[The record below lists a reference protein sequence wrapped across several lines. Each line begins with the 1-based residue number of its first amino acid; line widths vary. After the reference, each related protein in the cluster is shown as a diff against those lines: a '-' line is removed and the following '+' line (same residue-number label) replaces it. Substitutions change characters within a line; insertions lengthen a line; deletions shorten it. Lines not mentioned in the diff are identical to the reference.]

1 MKELHD
7 EREGRILV
15 LDTFKCYN
23 KSTIKEVKG
32 LDIMHI
38 TISGKNIDVT
48 EGLRT
53 AVEEKLSKLDKYFNK
68 EMDAS
73 VTLSVEKSRQKIEV
87 TIPMKGNIIRSEQVS
102 SDMYVSIDLVEE
114 VIERQLKKYRKKL
127 IDQKHEAGAF
137 AQEFLEVEA
146 EEEGEIKIER
156 TKRFGMKPMYPED
169 ACLQME
175 MLGHD
180 FFVFQ
185 NAETDEVN
193 VVYKRKGNT
202 YGLIEPEF

>member
-53 AVEEKLSKLDKYFNK
+53 AVEEKLSKRVFDTCIF
-68 EMDAS
+68 
-73 VTLSVEKSRQKIEV
+73 KI
-87 TIPMKGNIIRSEQVS
+87 
-102 SDMYVSIDLVEE
+102 L
-114 VIERQLKKYRKKL
+114 
-127 IDQKHEAGAF
+127 
-137 AQEFLEVEA
+137 
-146 EEEGEIKIER
+146 
-156 TKRFGMKPMYPED
+156 
-169 ACLQME
+169 
-175 MLGHD
+175 
-180 FFVFQ
+180 
-185 NAETDEVN
+185 
-193 VVYKRKGNT
+193 
-202 YGLIEPEF
+202 